1 MIEFLLDQG
10 ADPNARMVDG
20 KTPLGESISGSDEET
35 KGPGRIASVQT
46 LLNRGAN
53 PSTPDVA
60 GRAPLHWAC
69 FYGQERV
76 VRLLVAVD
84 ADVRASDDDLITPL
98 HLACLAGNL
107 EIVQMLRDKGADS
120 GALDDQL
127 RTPLHYAAKGGS
139 LQVCQ
144 YLIDHAN
151 ANPDASDGAGM
162 MALHM
167 ADGTNTAEIQDVLQK
182 ASNARRDKLRTRAAG
197 DEP

>member
-1 MIEFLLDQG
+1 
-10 ADPNARMVDG
+10 
-20 KTPLGESISGSDEET
+20 
-35 KGPGRIASVQT
+35 VQA

-53 PSTPDVA
+53 PSIPDVA

-69 FYGQERV
+69 FYGQDRI
-76 VRLLVAVD
+76 VRLLLAAD

-107 EIVQMLRDKGADS
+107 EIVQMLRDKGADT
-120 GALDDQL
+120 GALDDLL

-144 YLIDHAN
+144 FLIDHAN

-167 ADGTNTAEIQDVLQK
+167 ADGTNAAEIQDVLQK
-182 ASNARRDKLRTRAAG
+182 ASNARHEKLRTKTTV
-197 DEP
+197 DESA